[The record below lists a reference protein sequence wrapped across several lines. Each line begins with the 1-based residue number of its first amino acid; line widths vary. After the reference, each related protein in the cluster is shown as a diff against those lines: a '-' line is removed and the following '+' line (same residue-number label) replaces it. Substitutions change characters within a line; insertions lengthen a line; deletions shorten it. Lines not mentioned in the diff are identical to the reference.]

1 MPKPVKT
8 SSLRNLPTVDEA
20 GDSDTS
26 KHVEG
31 HIVECNCI
39 PKKEDIFK
47 RTDDA
52 FLSEYLDNLY
62 SYQDNN
68 ESQTN

>member
-8 SSLRNLPTVDEA
+8 SSLGKPPTVDEA
-20 GDSDTS
+20 GDSDIS

-31 HIVECNCI
+31 HIVRCNCI

-47 RTDDA
+47 RTADA
-52 FLSEYLDNLY
+52 FLSEYVDNLY
-62 SYQDNN
+62 SYRGNN
-68 ESQTN
+68 ES